1 MPSLPG
7 AGAMTS
13 TACLVRRLSSM
24 PSVGAVSTSA
34 RASGATGTRVHFA
47 ASASSA
53 PSTSSSGA
61 LPSMRPCGPWAFPRP

>member
-7 AGAMTS
+7 AGATTS
-13 TACLVRRLSSM
+13 TACLVWRLSSM
-24 PSVGAVSTSA
+24 PSAGAVSTSA
-34 RASGATGTRVHFA
+34 QASGVTGARVRFV

-61 LPSMRPCGPWAFPRP
+61 LPSVRP